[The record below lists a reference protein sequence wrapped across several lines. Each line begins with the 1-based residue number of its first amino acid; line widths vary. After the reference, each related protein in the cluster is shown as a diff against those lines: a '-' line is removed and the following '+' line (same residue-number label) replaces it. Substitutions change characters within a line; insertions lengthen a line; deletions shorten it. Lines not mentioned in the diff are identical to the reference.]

1 MTDMEVCFKNFRAF
15 EDTGF
20 LKIKKITLLV
30 GENSSGKTSFLAGL
44 NHLYGLLE
52 GDSQIDLNSPP
63 FELGSFKD
71 VFRSSSKHNE
81 KKYFKYECK
90 IGSNLCR
97 YEFEDDDGNSA
108 LLTIFI
114 ENAEAQMKVTVQ
126 PKKFQSLLEI
136 SLSEEEVELLRK
148 EKMPKH
154 FEIDCESKKL
164 TISRRFS
171 SLFGVLSRMDWMDML
186 AHEVRFSRYEE
197 HERIIGILAKKAR
210 MSAFRNLARRKS
222 TTALAPMRTQPA
234 RVYSYGQSGA
244 RITPDGSHIPSK
256 LLKQHK
262 EEVKERDLEEMLNAF
277 GKEAGLFQDISIKR
291 LDRHSDYP
299 FSIIVKTNQGRK
311 SNIMDVGY
319 GVSQILPVIFDI
331 IYSSPERRL
340 VRHERR
346 FLLQQ
351 PEVHLHPR
359 AQAAFG
365 SLLAK
370 LAAEEKGKKFV
381 VETHS
386 DFILDRLKYEI
397 TQGTI
402 SEDDVGILFFDT
414 EQKKTKIWQID
425 LDKEGLP
432 AESPPKSYR
441 RFFLDEG
448 DKVWS

>member
-1 MTDMEVCFKNFRAF
+1 MEVRFKNFRAF

-20 LKIKKITLLV
+20 LNLKKITLLV

-71 VFRSSSKHNE
+71 VFRSSSKRNE
-81 KKYFKYECK
+81 KKCFKYECK

-114 ENAEAQMKVTVQ
+114 ENTEAQMKAIMR
-126 PKKFQSLLEI
+126 PKEFQSLLEI
-136 SLSEEEVELLRK
+136 SLSEEEVNLLRK
-148 EKMPKH
+148 AKIPKH
-154 FEIDCESKKL
+154 FNVDYESKKL
-164 TISRRFS
+164 TISRKINS
-171 SLFGVLSRMDWMDML
+171 PFGAFLRTDWMDML
-186 AHEVRFSRYEE
+186 AHEVRFSRYES
-197 HERIIGILAKKAR
+197 HEGHEKIASILAKKAR

-234 RVYSYGQSGA
+234 RVYSYGQSGD

-262 EEVKERDLEEMLNAF
+262 EKVKERDLEKMLNAF
-277 GKEAGLFQDISIKR
+277 GKEAGLFQDISVKR

-299 FSIIVKTNQGRK
+299 FSIIIKTNQGRK

-331 IYSSPERRL
+331 IYSSPERMLGR
-340 VRHERR
+340 RERR

-365 SLLAK
+365 SLLAR
-370 LAAEEKGKKFV
+370 LAQGRRGKEFI

-414 EQKKTKIWQID
+414 EEKKTKIWQID
-425 LDKEGLP
+425 LDEEGLP
-432 AESPPKSYR
+432 AETPPESYR
-441 RFFLDEG
+441 RFFLEEG

>member
-1 MTDMEVCFKNFRAF
+1 
-15 EDTGF
+15 
-20 LKIKKITLLV
+20 
-30 GENSSGKTSFLAGL
+30 
-44 NHLYGLLE
+44 
-52 GDSQIDLNSPP
+52 
-63 FELGSFKD
+63 
-71 VFRSSSKHNE
+71 
-81 KKYFKYECK
+81 
-90 IGSNLCR
+90 
-97 YEFEDDDGNSA
+97 
-108 LLTIFI
+108 
-114 ENAEAQMKVTVQ
+114 
-126 PKKFQSLLEI
+126 
-136 SLSEEEVELLRK
+136 
-148 EKMPKH
+148 
-154 FEIDCESKKL
+154 
-164 TISRRFS
+164 
-171 SLFGVLSRMDWMDML
+171 
-186 AHEVRFSRYEE
+186 
-197 HERIIGILAKKAR
+197 
-210 MSAFRNLARRKS
+210 
-222 TTALAPMRTQPA
+222 MRTQPA